1 MAQTDLT
8 IAGVGGQG
16 SILAGVIL
24 GSAAVT
30 FDHRYATQTQAYSSE
45 LRGGFAA
52 TWVIVSD
59 QPIEYPRVIQSDIL
73 VAQAQDSIDRFGA
86 ALKSSGILIVDSDM
100 VRTHAAEC
108 QESISRR
115 SHLDRAQRAEGASGG
130 EHCHARGLVQDYRN
144 RQPQGVGGGD
154 RGRGS
159 CGQGSGQLERLGL
172 GRQACQAGLTRAS
185 RKRRRRRSRTGA
197 ALTTAAARRCKS
209 RHCMRSQSA

>member
-100 VRTHAAEC
+100 VEAIAA
-108 QESISRR
+108 
-115 SHLDRAQRAEGASGG
+115 
-130 EHCHARGLVQDYRN
+130 V
-144 RQPQGVGGGD
+144 
-154 RGRGS
+154 
-159 CGQGSGQLERLGL
+159 
-172 GRQACQAGLTRAS
+172 TRAH
-185 RKRRRRRSRTGA
+185 RLAPPPTA
-197 ALTTAAARRCKS
+197 IPLATTATLTPRPAQLL
-209 RHCMRSQSA
+209 RHGLMFAMLGFVLLISLIILIFIIERGKR